1 MSLKW
6 LETWY
11 KNHCDGLWEHS
22 YGIIIDT
29 LDNPGW
35 GIRIN
40 LVGTEVAN
48 KDFKPVKI
56 ERTESDWV
64 HCSVKNHIFQGAG
77 GPENLEEILEIFK
90 SWVTNLEDNKGQRT

>member
-11 KNHCDGLWEHS
+11 KNHCDGSWEHL
-22 YGIIIDT
+22 YGIKIDT

-35 GIRIN
+35 RIHIN
-40 LVGTEVAN
+40 LFDTEVEN

-64 HCSVKNHIFQGAG
+64 HCTVKNYIFQGAG
-77 GPENLEEILEIFK
+77 GPENLEEILEVFK
-90 SWVTNLEDNKGQRT
+90 IWVTH